1 VKRKIMRGGF
11 GRPSVIASVTAVLVR
26 PGERLPESQRL
37 FSSSSSSL
45 QPSEQPARQKEPDR
59 FVERKCPVLIATSP
73 ARRLLK
79 EAKAAFGA
87 K

>member
-37 FSSSSSSL
+37 FSSSSL

>member
-1 VKRKIMRGGF
+1 MRGGF

-37 FSSSSSSL
+37 FSSSSSSSL

-79 EAKAAFGA
+79 PQAKAAFGA